1 MLANIAKRILPD
13 GTRQMVSDFY
23 YEQKL
28 FKAARAIAMVKGPS
42 EVLEETYFEPLFDQY
57 PVGDPVMY
65 DAVSIRER
73 GIQRAEDLIG
83 IMHNYTR
90 TSYNNILELGAGDGM
105 VSSSL
110 QERGKQVT
118 AIEFRDDDFD
128 QRAQESGVNLM
139 KMDAAE
145 LQFED
150 HSFEFVLS

>member
-42 EVLEETYFEPLFDQY
+42 EVLDETYFEPLFDQY

-73 GIQRAEDLIG
+73 GIQRAEDLIMS
-83 IMHNYTR
+83 IIH
-90 TSYNNILELGAGDGM
+90 I
-105 VSSSL
+105 
-110 QERGKQVT
+110 
-118 AIEFRDDDFD
+118 
-128 QRAQESGVNLM
+128 
-139 KMDAAE
+139 
-145 LQFED
+145 
-150 HSFEFVLS
+150 